1 MTFFMLPILHKI
13 TPNVYLEDRRKI
25 MKLNIYENKKIINT
39 YEADTYDL
47 MFGTVEDLIEIVNL
61 DQLKS
66 GDDVEIIKLVG
77 KTVING
83 MDVIKPLVK
92 DIFEGL
98 TDEELRNVKVS
109 EIASV
114 LVDVIKF
121 AIAQMSKGANLKN

>member
-1 MTFFMLPILHKI
+1 
-13 TPNVYLEDRRKI
+13 
-25 MKLNIYENKKIINT
+25 MKLNIYDNKKIIKT
-39 YEADTYDL
+39 YEAEAYDL

-66 GDDVEIIKLVG
+66 GNDVEIIKLVG
-77 KTVING
+77 KTVVSG

>member
-1 MTFFMLPILHKI
+1 
-13 TPNVYLEDRRKI
+13 
-25 MKLNIYENKKIINT
+25 MKLNIYDNKKIIKT
-39 YEADTYDL
+39 YEAEAYDL

-77 KTVING
+77 KTVVSG
-83 MDVIKPLVK
+83 MDIIKPLLK

-121 AIAQMSKGANLKN
+121 AITQMSKGANLKN

>member
-1 MTFFMLPILHKI
+1 
-13 TPNVYLEDRRKI
+13 
-25 MKLNIYENKKIINT
+25 MKLNIYENKKIIKT
-39 YEADTYDL
+39 YEADAYDL

-61 DQLKS
+61 DQLKN

>member
-1 MTFFMLPILHKI
+1 
-13 TPNVYLEDRRKI
+13 
-25 MKLNIYENKKIINT
+25 MKLNIYENKKIIKT
-39 YEADTYDL
+39 YEADAYDL